1 MMSMKLSDISNLSI
15 KSSYYCCI
23 ISGSSRNEAINLMRN
38 ANLTEKSGTLENIK
52 NLLSYVKMG
61 KEILTFGDTEFEKK
75 HFLEQ

>member
-1 MMSMKLSDISNLSI
+1 
-15 KSSYYCCI
+15 
-23 ISGSSRNEAINLMRN
+23 MRN

-75 HFLEQ
+75 NFLEQ

>member
-15 KSSYYCCI
+15 KSAYHCCI
-23 ISGSSRNEAINLMRN
+23 ISGISKNEAINLMRN

-75 HFLEQ
+75 NFLEQ